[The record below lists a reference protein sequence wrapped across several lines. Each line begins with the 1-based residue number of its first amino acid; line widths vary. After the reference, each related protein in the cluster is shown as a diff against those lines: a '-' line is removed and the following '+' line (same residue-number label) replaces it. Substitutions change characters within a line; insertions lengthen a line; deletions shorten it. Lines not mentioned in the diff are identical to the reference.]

1 MSASFTLDRSA
12 SASASA
18 SANWRSVACRVV
30 LTAVCAFV
38 GACGGSADAPVA
50 LPVPPVAPSITQQPV
65 SLTVLVG
72 QGANFIVAASG
83 SAPLAYQWQ
92 RNGADIPGATN
103 MTHAVAAST
112 LADNGAVFRAV
123 VTNSAGSA
131 TSDPAVLSVVAAPPV
146 LTITL
151 QPADTSVT
159 AGSPATFTVAATCSS
174 GILSIQWRRSPGAG
188 GAFVDIAG
196 ATATTYNLATSTG
209 DNGAQFHAVL
219 ACSGQSATTSN
230 AALLTITAA
239 AMVTLSAVPI
249 VGLREQALLL
259 GMKGLDQQADGSFV
273 FVSGTTI
280 KRLSADFSTVTAVAG
295 NSNSV
300 SVDGPAASASFAF
313 PVGVAH
319 DAAGNLYV
327 TDAESIRRIAPDG
340 TVSTLAGVAG
350 STGGADGTGSAARFA
365 FAHGIAIGPDGDLY
379 VADQG
384 YNTIR
389 RVTTAG
395 AVTTYAG
402 FAQDCRYIDSAAS
415 AARFCSP
422 AGVAVAANGDVYVGD
437 SGNNR
442 IRRIHRSGSVAG
454 LVDTLAG
461 DGNATST
468 DGTGTAATTE
478 RPFHLAVR
486 GNTLT
491 WRELLGV
498 IRQADLAT
506 TVVTTLTGK
515 RSAGGDYADG
525 TKATARIYTGFG
537 LAAVASGG
545 FLVADN
551 TAVRFVSTTGD
562 VRSLATGNAIG
573 GTPQG
578 TGTLPQMPF
587 ASPVGI
593 AVDAAGNIVIA
604 DGIAK
609 QVRRISPG
617 GAVTLAAGLFNSFG
631 VGVDGT
637 GSEAQFIEV
646 SALASDPTG
655 AVFAADRNGVRRIGN
670 DNLTSTVAGSLFEA
684 GAVDGNAIAARFNTV
699 VSVAAGTGGTLFV
712 SDAINRTVRRIDA
725 AGNVSTYAGV
735 AGQIAIVDGPIA
747 GARFELPGTVAVA
760 PDGSVYVG
768 ENSAHTIRR
777 IAPGG
782 ASVSTL
788 AGVVLEGSFTID
800 AAGTLYYGSPS
811 GLMMRPLGG
820 GSSVVIP
827 KGAGNVITLG
837 ANPTIAAVEAIAV
850 YGPKQLVLLSGGG
863 RILKVALP

>member
-1 MSASFTLDRSA
+1 MSTTFTLGQSA
-12 SASASA
+12 CAS
-18 SANWRSVACRVV
+18 WRNLACRWV
-30 LTAVCAFV
+30 LATVCAIV
-38 GACGGSADAPVA
+38 GACGGGGGAPV
-50 LPVPPVAPSITQQPV
+50 LPVPPVPPVAPSITQQPA
-65 SLTVLVG
+65 SLSVLVG
-72 QGANFIVAASG
+72 QGASFIVAASG

-103 MTHAVAAST
+103 TSYAVAAAT
-112 LADNGAVFRAV
+112 LADNGAAFRAV

-131 TSDPAVLSVVAAPPV
+131 TSDPAVLSVLAAPPV

-151 QPADTSVT
+151 QPANTSVT
-159 AGSPATFTVAATCSS
+159 AGVPATFTVAATCSS
-174 GILSIQWRRSPGAG
+174 GVLSTQWRRSPGAG
-188 GAFVDIAG
+188 GPFADIAG
-196 ATATTYNLATSTG
+196 ATALTYILTTSIG
-209 DNGAQFHAVL
+209 DNGAQFHAAL

-230 AALLTITAA
+230 AALLTVAA
-239 AMVTLSAVPI
+239 AAGVTLSAVPI

-259 GMKGLDQQADGSFV
+259 GMKGLDQQTDGSFV
-273 FVSGTTI
+273 FISGTTI

-295 NSNSV
+295 NGNSV

-379 VADQG
+379 VADQA

-395 AVTTYAG
+395 VVSTYAG
-402 FAQDCRYIDSAAS
+402 FAQDCRYVDSAV
-415 AARFCSP
+415 AAPRFCSP

-442 IRRIHRSGSVAG
+442 IRRIHRNGSVAG
-454 LVDTLAG
+454 LVDTLVG
-461 DGNATST
+461 DGSFSSI
-468 DGTGTAATTE
+468 DGTGSAATTE
-478 RPFHLAVR
+478 KPFHLALR

-491 WRELLGV
+491 WREVLGV
-498 IRQADLAT
+498 IRQADLT
-506 TVVTTLTGK
+506 TAVVTTLTGT
-515 RSAGGDYADG
+515 RSAFGDYADG
-525 TKATARIYTGFG
+525 TKVSARLYTGFG
-537 LAAVASGG
+537 LATVASGG

-562 VRSLATGNAIG
+562 VRSLASSGATG

-617 GAVTLAAGLFNSFG
+617 GAVTLAAGLFNSSG

-637 GSEAQFIEV
+637 GSEAQFVEV
-646 SALASDPTG
+646 SALASDATG

-670 DNLTSTVAGSLFEA
+670 DNLTITVAGSLVEA
-684 GAVDGNAIAARFNTV
+684 GAVDGNAITARFNTV

-712 SDAINRTVRRIDA
+712 GDAGNRTVRRIDA

-747 GARFELPGTVAVA
+747 SARFELPGTVAVA

-768 ENSAHTIRR
+768 EQSAHTIRR
-777 IAPGG
+777 IAPGA

-800 AAGTLYYGSPS
+800 AAGTLYYGSPA

-820 GSSVVIP
+820 ASSVVIP
-827 KGAGNVITLG
+827 RGAGNAITLG
-837 ANPTIAAVEAIAV
+837 ANPMIAGVEAVAV

>member
-1 MSASFTLDRSA
+1 MSTTFTLGQSASGS
-12 SASASA
+12 
-18 SANWRSVACRVV
+18 WRNLACRW
-30 LTAVCAFV
+30 LLGAVCAFV
-38 GACGGSADAPVA
+38 GACGGGGGAPV
-50 LPVPPVAPSITQQPV
+50 LPVPPGPPVSPSITQQPA
-65 SLTVLVG
+65 SLSVLVG
-72 QGANFIVAASG
+72 QGASFIVAASG

-92 RNGADIPGATN
+92 RNGANIPGATN
-103 MTHAVAAST
+103 TSYAVAAAT
-112 LADNGAVFRAV
+112 LADHGAAFRAV

-131 TSDPAVLSVVAAPPV
+131 TSDPAVLSVLAAPPV

-174 GILSIQWRRSPGAG
+174 GILSIQWQRSLGAG
-188 GAFVDIAG
+188 GPFADIAG
-196 ATATTYNLATSTG
+196 AMASTYILATSIG

-230 AALLTITAA
+230 AALLTVAA
-239 AMVTLSAVPI
+239 AAGVTLSAVPI
-249 VGLREQALLL
+249 VGLREQTLLL

-273 FVSGTTI
+273 FISLTTI
-280 KRLSADFSTVTAVAG
+280 KRLSADFSTITAVAG
-295 NSNSV
+295 NGNSA
-300 SVDGPAASASFAF
+300 SVDGPAASASFVF
-313 PVGVAH
+313 PIGVAH

-340 TVSTLAGVAG
+340 NVSTLAGVAG
-350 STGGADGTGSAARFA
+350 LTGGADGTGSAARFA
-365 FAHGIAIGPDGDLY
+365 SAHGIAMGPDGDLY
-379 VADQG
+379 VADQA
-384 YNTIR
+384 YSTIR

-395 AVTTYAG
+395 VVTTYAG
-402 FAQDCRYIDSAAS
+402 FAQNCGYVDSAV
-415 AARFCSP
+415 AAPRFCSP

-442 IRRIHRSGSVAG
+442 IRRIHRNGNVAG
-454 LVDTLAG
+454 LVDTLVG
-461 DGNATST
+461 DGSFSSI

-478 RPFHLAVR
+478 RPFHLVLR

-491 WRELLGV
+491 WREVLGV
-498 IRQADLAT
+498 IRQVDVTSA
-506 TVVTTLTGK
+506 VVTTLTGT
-515 RSAGGDYADG
+515 RSAFGDYADG
-525 TKATARIYTGFG
+525 TKLTARIFTGYG

-562 VRSLATGNAIG
+562 VRSLASSGATG
-573 GTPQG
+573 GTAQG

-587 ASPVGI
+587 ATPVGI

-604 DGIAK
+604 DLIAR

-617 GAVTLAAGLFNSFG
+617 GAVTLAAGLFNSSG
-631 VGVDGT
+631 VGVDGI
-637 GSEAQFIEV
+637 GSEAQFVEV
-646 SALASDPTG
+646 SALASDATG

-670 DNLTSTVAGSLFEA
+670 DNLTTTVAGSMVEA
-684 GAVDGNAIAARFNTV
+684 GAVDGNAITARFNTV
-699 VSVAAGTGGTLFV
+699 VSVAPGTGGTLFV
-712 SDAINRTVRRIDA
+712 SDAGNRTVRRIDA

-747 GARFELPGTVAVA
+747 SARFELPGTIAVA

-768 ENSAHTIRR
+768 EQSAHTIRR

-820 GSSVVIP
+820 ASSVVIP

-837 ANPTIAAVEAIAV
+837 ANPTIAGVEALAV
-850 YGPKQLVLLSGGG
+850 YGSKQLVLLSGGG
-863 RILKVALP
+863 QILKVALP